1 VTSAPAPAGAASRF
15 ADRYV
20 LSDLL
25 GTLSSRTSAAA
36 SGTAAGV
43 SAALAAATVGKR
55 ARSAGDA
62 GLAAQAD
69 ALVHRLVELA
79 AEDADAHDAA
89 RRALDEPRSVEGARD
104 FQLGTVLHR
113 AADVP
118 LQIAEA
124 AADVV
129 MLAEATAEVA
139 VASDRPDTT
148 AAALLAAA
156 AARAAAHLVVV
167 NLAAR
172 TGDARE
178 LRAKAAVE
186 AAARGAAALEGE
198 GARG

>member
-1 VTSAPAPAGAASRF
+1 MTSAPAPAGAVSRF

-25 GTLSSRTSAAA
+25 ATLSSRTSAAA
-36 SGTAAGV
+36 SGTAAAV

-69 ALVHRLVELA
+69 ALAHRLVGLA
-79 AEDADAHDAA
+79 AEDADAHEAA

-104 FQLGTVLHR
+104 FQLGTVLRR

-129 MLAEATAEVA
+129 LLAEATADVSA
-139 VASDRPDTT
+139 ANDRPDTT
-148 AAALLAAA
+148 AAAVIAAA

-167 NLAAR
+167 NLTAR
-172 TGDARE
+172 AGDERAV
-178 LRAKAAVE
+178 RAKTAVE

-198 GARG
+198 AGRG